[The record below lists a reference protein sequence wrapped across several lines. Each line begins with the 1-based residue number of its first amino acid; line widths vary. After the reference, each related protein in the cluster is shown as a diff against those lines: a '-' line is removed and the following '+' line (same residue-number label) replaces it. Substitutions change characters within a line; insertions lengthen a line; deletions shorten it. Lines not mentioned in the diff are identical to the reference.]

1 MQRDFTMHMRCIRID
16 TTVGNEILYNVQNDR
31 FDSHN
36 GMELRHNP
44 LLLICIDLAFLNQRL
59 YNMKV

>member
-44 LLLICIDLAFLNQRL
+44 LLL
-59 YNMKV
+59 MH